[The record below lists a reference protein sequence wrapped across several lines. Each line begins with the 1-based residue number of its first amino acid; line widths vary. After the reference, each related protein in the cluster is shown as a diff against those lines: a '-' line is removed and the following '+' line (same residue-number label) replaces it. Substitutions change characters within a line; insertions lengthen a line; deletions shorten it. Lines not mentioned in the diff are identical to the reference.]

1 MSNVQHEHCS
11 QGVGVAHTRQGR
23 FVAPGD
29 WEREVPYDIR
39 ERTFQFAV
47 RVLKAIRK
55 LPDDS
60 ATRVVAYQLAKSAT
74 SVGANVEEADGA
86 ESRRDFVHKMSI
98 ARKEARESRYWLRV
112 VRAAILDTGEFS
124 ALEQE
129 SDELV
134 RILSAIIAGACSS

>member
-1 MSNVQHEHCS
+1 MTNDQQRQCS
-11 QGVGVAHTRQGR
+11 QGVDVAHARRGE
-23 FVAPGD
+23 FVAPGGWD
-29 WEREVPYDIR
+29 REVPYDIR

-47 RVLKAIRK
+47 RVLKAVRQ

-60 ATRVVAYQLAKSAT
+60 ATRVVAYQLTKSAT

-112 VRAAILDTGEFS
+112 VRAAILDNREFS

>member
-1 MSNVQHEHCS
+1 MTNVKLS
-11 QGVGVAHTRQGR
+11 AARRRKWQGKGQ
-23 FVAPGD
+23 FEAPQD

-47 RVLKAIRK
+47 HVLRAIK
-55 LPDDS
+55 QLQDNS

-86 ESRRDFVHKMSI
+86 ESRRDFVHKLAI
-98 ARKEARESRYWLRV
+98 ARKEARESRYWMRV
-112 VRAAILDTGEFS
+112 IRAAIVDTGEF
-124 ALEQE
+124 ATLEQE

-134 RILSAIIAGACSS
+134 RILSAIIANTNQS

>member
-1 MSNVQHEHCS
+1 M
-11 QGVGVAHTRQGR
+11 AHGKRGR
-23 FVAPGD
+23 FEAPGD

-47 RVLKAIRK
+47 RVLRAIRQ
-55 LPDDS
+55 LPDDP

-74 SVGANVEEADGA
+74 SIGADVEEADGA

-98 ARKEARESRYWLRV
+98 ARKEARETRYWLRA
-112 VRAAILDTGEFS
+112 VRAAILDNKGFT

-129 SDELV
+129 SDEIV
-134 RILSAIIAGACSS
+134 RILSAIIASANKS